1 MSQPPP
7 EFPRYTGCPQDPPL
21 TGRPLSTPAG
31 PPKGTPAGPLQGT
44 PAGPLQG
51 TPAGPPQDV
60 PGWVPPSGPQ
70 QAPYQPYPPGPY
82 QPYQYPPPYGFG
94 YSSPDPPGTSGLSIA
109 ALVTGLV
116 GLGPIPVG
124 LGIGALLTIRRT
136 RESGT
141 GMAIAGIV
149 LGALQVILFGA
160 LIVIGMAVGGDDSVA
175 GPDVSSRTADPAQTS
190 DQPVADIGDLGQGE
204 CFDETE
210 TDFEVIAQP
219 CDTAHDG
226 EVFATLVLAPR
237 AYPGDRAVRDE
248 AEASCDGQFKDYVGV
263 DVHAT
268 ELETDFVYPSRD
280 MWENGERDVMCLA
293 YGPGGE
299 ALDRTVKDSKR

>member
-7 EFPRYTGCPQDPPL
+7 EFPRYTDRPQDPPP
-21 TGRPLSTPAG
+21 TGRP
-31 PPKGTPAGPLQGT
+31 QGT
-44 PAGPLQG
+44 PPTGQPLG
-51 TPAGPPQDV
+51 TPSAGPPQDV

-70 QAPYQPYPPGPY
+70 QVHNQPYPPGPQQVPYQPYPPGPG
-82 QPYQYPPPYGFG
+82 QPYQYPAPYGFG
-94 YSSPDPPGTSGLSIA
+94 YPSADPPGTSGLSIA

-149 LGALQVILFGA
+149 LGALQILLFGA
-160 LIVIGMAVGGDDSVA
+160 LVVIGIAAGEDAPVA
-175 GPDVSSRTADPAQTS
+175 GPDMPSQTADPPQTS
-190 DQPVADIGDLGQGE
+190 DQPVIGELGRGE

-226 EVFATLVLAPR
+226 EVFATLVLTPR

-248 AEASCDGQFKDYVGV
+248 AEASCDREFTDYVGV
-263 DVHAT
+263 DVHAS

-280 MWENGERDVMCLA
+280 MWEDGERDVMCLA
-293 YGPGGE
+293 YGPDGE
-299 ALDRTVKDSKR
+299 ELDRTVKDSKR

>member
-7 EFPRYTGCPQDPPL
+7 EFPRYTDRPPDA
-21 TGRPLSTPAG
+21 P
-31 PPKGTPAGPLQGT
+31 
-44 PAGPLQG
+44 
-51 TPAGPPQDV
+51 PAGPPQDV

-70 QAPYQPYPPGPY
+70 QVPYQPPPGAPYPPAPG
-82 QPYQYPPPYGFG
+82 QPYQYPAPYPAEYGFG
-94 YSSPDPPGTSGLSIA
+94 YPSGNPPGTSGLAIG

-116 GLGPIPVG
+116 GLGPIAVG
-124 LGIGALLTIRRT
+124 LGIGALVTMRRT

-149 LGALQVILFGA
+149 LGALQVLAFGA
-160 LIVIGMAVGGDDSVA
+160 LVVIGIAAGEDDSVA
-175 GPDVSSRTADPAQTS
+175 DPDVPTQTS
-190 DQPVADIGDLGQGE
+190 DQPVVDIGELGQGE

-248 AEASCDGQFKDYVGV
+248 AEAACDREFKRYVGV
-263 DVHAT
+263 DVHAS
-268 ELETDFVYPSRD
+268 ELESDFVYPSRD
-280 MWENGERDVMCLA
+280 MWEDGERDVICLA
-293 YGPGGE
+293 YGPDGE
-299 ALDRTVKDSKR
+299 TLDRTVKDSKR